1 MLGVVNDC
9 IFSWSDVAVAL
20 TAFMQTFHVSVMVRD
35 DADVDDGTDI
45 LSTSVLDAVGF
56 STGKAGSEGVLS
68 GSIKLE
74 IENVLRKCAVSFWQ
88 GSLII

>member
-9 IFSWSDVAVAL
+9 IVSWSDVAVAL

-45 LSTSVLDAVGF
+45 LSTGVLDAVGF

-74 IENVLRKCAVSFWQ
+74 IENVLSVS
-88 GSLII
+88 GKVP